1 MWTFIFNYCGQA
13 LVGDDILKC
22 DASWDCYTEKRQLS
36 RFKDTST
43 RCLLSIV
50 SWGCYKA
57 EIVTHSQRETKATTM
72 EEVWPRERKIVP
84 LYGWSRNAKYDTLAP
99 TNQHST
105 QITAKMTLNA
115 YIYFCSMK
123 RMEIHSGCLLLFFNI
138 FQIWIGF
145 CFAFSS
151 LRTNHILAIKNK
163 LKFRRIVKL
172 LAIYCEQQ
180 KCVL

>member
-72 EEVWPRERKIVP
+72 EEVWPRDRKIVP

-115 YIYFCSMK
+115 YISFCSMK
-123 RMEIHSGCLLLFFNI
+123 RMEIHSGCLLLFFLLFQHISDLNWILFCI
-138 FQIWIGF
+138 FQPQDQLH
-145 CFAFSS
+145 S
-151 LRTNHILAIKNK
+151 RNK
-163 LKFRRIVKL
+163 
-172 LAIYCEQQ
+172 E
-180 KCVL
+180 